1 MFIASA
7 IFPAALFVLLSD
19 NDLKEDEMERVG
31 KLRASLLVAIAI
43 AAGLTVTLL
52 LVTRS
57 GNASGSALVKTA
69 HNATLNRT
77 ILVTRN
83 GLTLYSLSAERHGR
97 FICTTSACLA
107 VWKPLVVARGV
118 TPTGVKGLSVVRRP
132 DMRRQVAFHG
142 APLYRFVQDTKP
154 GQVKGNGFKDVG
166 VWRPVTT
173 GSATAP
179 VAPAARPSYGY

>member
-1 MFIASA
+1 
-7 IFPAALFVLLSD
+7 
-19 NDLKEDEMERVG
+19 MERVG

-57 GNASGSALVKTA
+57 GSASGGSALVKTA
-69 HNATLNRT
+69 NNASLGRT

-97 FICTTSACLA
+97 FICTNGACLA
-107 VWKPLVVARGV
+107 IWKPLVVARGV
-118 TPTGVKGLSVVRRP
+118 TPTGVKGLTVVRRP
-132 DMRRQVAFHG
+132 DMRRQVAFRG

-166 VWRPVTT
+166 VWRPVFT
-173 GSATAP
+173 GSTK
-179 VAPAARPSYGY
+179 APAAPTPSPSNSYGY

>member
-1 MFIASA
+1 
-7 IFPAALFVLLSD
+7 
-19 NDLKEDEMERVG
+19 MERVG

-43 AAGLTVTLL
+43 AAALTVTLL

-57 GNASGSALVKTA
+57 GSASGGSALVKTA

-132 DMRRQVAFHG
+132 DATAGRLPRRA
-142 APLYRFVQDTKP
+142 ALPLRAGHQAGP
-154 GQVKGNGFKDVG
+154 GQGQRLQGRRRLAAGHD
-166 VWRPVTT
+166 RLDQ
-173 GSATAP
+173 GSGRSRA
-179 VAPAARPSYGY
+179 

>member
-1 MFIASA
+1 
-7 IFPAALFVLLSD
+7 
-19 NDLKEDEMERVG
+19 
-31 KLRASLLVAIAI
+31 LLVAIAV

-57 GNASGSALVKTA
+57 GNASGSSALVKTA
-69 HNATLNRT
+69 HNATLGRT
-77 ILVTRN
+77 ILVNRN

-97 FICTTSACLA
+97 FICTTGACLS

-118 TPTGVKGLSVVRRP
+118 TPTGVKGLSVVVRP
-132 DMRRQVAFHG
+132 DAKRQVAFHG
-142 APLYRFVQDTKP
+142 APLYRFVPDTKP

-173 GSATAP
+173 GAAK
-179 VAPAARPSYGY
+179 APAAPASSNPYGY

>member
-1 MFIASA
+1 
-7 IFPAALFVLLSD
+7 
-19 NDLKEDEMERVG
+19 MERVG

-57 GNASGSALVKTA
+57 GSASGGSAIVKTA
-69 HNATLNRT
+69 HNATLGKT

-97 FICTTSACLA
+97 FICTTSAC
-107 VWKPLVVARGV
+107 VSIWKPLVVARGV
-118 TPTGVKGLSVVRRP
+118 TPTGVKGLSVVKRP
-132 DMRRQVAFHG
+132 DGKRQVAFHG

-166 VWRPVTT
+166 VWRPVAT
-173 GSATAP
+173 GST
-179 VAPAARPSYGY
+179 PAAAPSRPNYGY

>member
-1 MFIASA
+1 
-7 IFPAALFVLLSD
+7 
-19 NDLKEDEMERVG
+19 MERVG

-57 GNASGSALVKTA
+57 SNASGGSALVKTV
-69 HNATLNRT
+69 HNATLGRS

-97 FICTTSACLA
+97 FICTTGACLSI
-107 VWKPLVVARGV
+107 WKPLVVARGV
-118 TPTGVKGLSVVRRP
+118 TPTGVKGLSVVKRP
-132 DMRRQVAFHG
+132 DARRQVAFRG
-142 APLYRFVQDTKP
+142 APLYRFAEDTKP

-166 VWRPVTT
+166 VWRPVAT
-173 GSATAP
+173 GSKTAAPTAP
-179 VAPAARPSYGY
+179 TPAPSNSYGY

>member
-1 MFIASA
+1 
-7 IFPAALFVLLSD
+7 
-19 NDLKEDEMERVG
+19 MERVG
-31 KLRASLLVAIAI
+31 KLRASLLLAIAI

-57 GNASGSALVKTA
+57 GNASGGSAIVKTA
-69 HNATLNRT
+69 HNAKLGKT

-97 FICTTSACLA
+97 FICTTAFCLSL
-107 VWKPLVVARGV
+107 WKPLVVARGV
-118 TPTGVKGLSVVRRP
+118 TPAGVKGLSIVRRP
-132 DMRRQVAFHG
+132 DAKRQVAFRG

-173 GSATAP
+173 GSAK
-179 VAPAARPSYGY
+179 APAAPAPSNPYGY

>member
-1 MFIASA
+1 
-7 IFPAALFVLLSD
+7 
-19 NDLKEDEMERVG
+19 MERVG
-31 KLRASLLVAIAI
+31 KLRGSLLLALAA
-43 AAGLTVTLL
+43 AAGLTLTLL

-57 GNASGSALVKTA
+57 GNASGANALVKTA
-69 HNATLNRT
+69 HNAKLGKT

-97 FICTTSACLA
+97 FICTTAFCLSL
-107 VWKPLVVARGV
+107 WKPLVVGPGV
-118 TPTGVKGLSVVRRP
+118 KPTGVKGLSVVKRP
-132 DMRRQVAFHG
+132 DAKRQVAFRG

-173 GSATAP
+173 GSA
-179 VAPAARPSYGY
+179 AAATPSRPSYGY

>member
-1 MFIASA
+1 
-7 IFPAALFVLLSD
+7 
-19 NDLKEDEMERVG
+19 MERVG
-31 KLRASLLVAIAI
+31 KLRGSLLVALAV

-57 GNASGSALVKTA
+57 GNASGSKPLVKTA
-69 HNATLNRT
+69 RNAMLGKT

-97 FICTTSACLA
+97 FICTTGACLA

-118 TPTGVKGLSVVRRP
+118 APTGVKGLTVVKRP
-132 DMRRQVAFHG
+132 DAKRQVAFRG
-142 APLYRFVQDTKP
+142 APLYRFVQDMKP
-154 GQVKGNGFKDVG
+154 GDVKGNGFKDVG

-173 GSATAP
+173 GSTT
-179 VAPAARPSYGY
+179 APAAPAPAPAPSNPYGY

>member
-1 MFIASA
+1 
-7 IFPAALFVLLSD
+7 
-19 NDLKEDEMERVG
+19 MERVG

-57 GNASGSALVKTA
+57 GNASGGSALVKTA

-173 GSATAP
+173 AGAVKSAPRST
-179 VAPAARPSYGY
+179 VPSYGY

>member
-1 MFIASA
+1 
-7 IFPAALFVLLSD
+7 
-19 NDLKEDEMERVG
+19 MERVG

-57 GNASGSALVKTA
+57 GNASGGSALVKTA
-69 HNATLNRT
+69 HNATLGRT
-77 ILVTRN
+77 ILVNRN

-97 FICTTSACLA
+97 FICTTGACLSI
-107 VWKPLVVARGV
+107 WKPLVVARGV
-118 TPTGVKGLSVVRRP
+118 TPTGIRGLTVVVRRP
-132 DMRRQVAFHG
+132 DARRQVAFHG

-154 GQVKGNGFKDVG
+154 GQVNGNGFKDVG

-173 GSATAP
+173 GSTK
-179 VAPAARPSYGY
+179 APAARAPAPSSYGY

>member
-1 MFIASA
+1 
-7 IFPAALFVLLSD
+7 
-19 NDLKEDEMERVG
+19 MERVG

-57 GNASGSALVKTA
+57 SNASGGSALVKTA
-69 HNATLNRT
+69 HNATLGRT

-107 VWKPLVVARGV
+107 IWKPLVVARGV
-118 TPTGVKGLSVVRRP
+118 TPTGVKGLGVVRRP
-132 DMRRQVAFHG
+132 DMRRQVAFRG
-142 APLYRFVQDTKP
+142 APLYRFAEDTRP

-173 GSATAP
+173 GSTKAP
-179 VAPAARPSYGY
+179 VTTPTPSSNSYGY